1 MITKNV
7 IGFYKPSDEY
17 GYMSNWYMSDFEVD
31 GIKFSSG
38 EQYMM
43 HSKAI
48 LFGDAEISKKILN
61 TDDVAEI
68 KALGRKVR
76 NYDEALWSGMRH
88 IIVYNGLLEKFR
100 QNDGLRKRLLSTKD
114 DILAE
119 CAPHDRIWGIGL
131 SVTDEQRLYPEL
143 WNGQNLLGFAL
154 MCVREQLRKD
164 N

>member
-7 IGFYKPSDEY
+7 IGFYKAGDEY
-17 GYMSNWYMSDFEVD
+17 GYMSNWYMSDFVVD
-31 GIKFSSG
+31 GIKFTSG

-43 HSKAI
+43 HSKAV
-48 LFGDAEISKKILN
+48 LFGDEEIAKQIMD

-76 NYDEALWSGMRH
+76 NYDNILWNGMRH
-88 IIVYNGLLEKFR
+88 IIVYKGLLEKFR
-100 QNDGLRKRLLSTKD
+100 QNDGLKKKLLATND

-119 CAPHDRIWGIGL
+119 CSPRDTIWGIGL
-131 SVTDEQRLYPEL
+131 SVTDEQRLDPEA

-154 MCVREQLRKD
+154 MCVREQLKKE